1 MEDIDDCINQV
12 YRMALGAMQS
22 FTFWLYSRP
31 DDTPYEQSI
40 KTYGHFFHGTNE
52 AHLTMMFISLDAL
65 LDAKEKYQNFERL
78 LMLLPG
84 KVSAEDLKSV
94 EARVEALQKKA
105 KGVGIIRNHSFG
117 HITQREKRL
126 EMAEQHG
133 KTSGELMGICYQ
145 ALEIATDVSRL
156 LGREVPAAA
165 TMVGRDVDDI
175 QGLMAKLE
183 ASLSSQS

>member
-1 MEDIDDCINQV
+1 MEEIDDCMNQV

-31 DDTPYEQSI
+31 NDSPYEKSI

-52 AHLTMMFISLDAL
+52 AHLTMIFISLDAL

-78 LMLLPG
+78 LTLLPG
-84 KVSAEDLKSV
+84 KVSAEDLKSI

-105 KGVGIIRNHSFG
+105 KGIGIIRNHSFA
-117 HITQREKRL
+117 HLTQRATRE
-126 EMAEQHG
+126 EVG
-133 KTSGELMGICYQ
+133 KKYGQNNGELMGICYQ
-145 ALEIATDVSRL
+145 ALEIATDVSRMR
-156 LGREVPAAA
+156 GRTVSSAEE
-165 TMVGRDVDDI
+165 MVGRDVDDI

-183 ASLSSQS
+183 ASC